1 MTKEQLIAMGLS
13 EEQAQQILDGFGTM
27 VPKSRLDD
35 KIKELK
41 TANDTIAERD
51 NQLKELEPLAAGNK
65 DLVDQIKQ
73 LQADNKTAKEQH
85 DTELA
90 ETRLTSAVKLAL
102 TGKVQDLD
110 IVSGL
115 LDKTKIELDEQG
127 NVKGGLDDQL
137 TTLKESKSFLF
148 VPENEPQQQQPPS
161 WSGGQHNPPGG
172 ATMTKEEF
180 AKKSYADRVKF
191 QEENPT
197 AFTELF
203 K

>member
-1 MTKEQLIAMGLS
+1 MNKEQLIALGLS
-13 EEQAQQILDGFGTM
+13 EEQAQSVLDGFGQM
-27 VPKSRLDD
+27 VPKSRLDE

-73 LQADNKTAKEQH
+73 LQADNKTAKEQY
-85 DTELA
+85 DAELA

-127 NVKGGLDDQL
+127 NVKGGLDEQL

-161 WSGGQHNPPGG
+161 WSEGQYNPPSN
-172 ATMTKEEF
+172 TNDDPF
-180 AKKSYADRVKF
+180 AAKLAKY
-191 QEENPT
+191 E
-197 AFTELF
+197 
-203 K
+203 

>member
-1 MTKEQLIAMGLS
+1 MWTLEKLIEAGFT
-13 EEQAQQILDGFGTM
+13 EEQAKQIMDGMGQV

-35 KIKELK
+35 KIQELK
-41 TANDTIAERD
+41 TAKDTITKYETD
-51 NQLKELEPLAAGNK
+51 LEDLKPKAAGNEA
-65 DLVDQIKQ
+65 LLQQIQQ
-73 LQADNKTAKEQH
+73 LQDDNKTAKDQYEA
-85 DTELA
+85 ELA

-127 NVKGGLDDQL
+127 NVKGGLDEQL

-161 WSGGQHNPPGG
+161 WSGGQYNPP
-172 ATMTKEEF
+172 
-180 AKKSYADRVKF
+180 
-191 QEENPT
+191 NPT
-197 AFTELF
+197 DGDPFAAKMAKYE
-203 K
+203 

>member
-1 MTKEQLIAMGLS
+1 MNKEQLIALGLT
-13 EEQAQQILDGFGTM
+13 EEQAQQVIDGFGTM
-27 VPKSRLDD
+27 VPKTRLDD

-41 TANDTIAERD
+41 TANDTITKYEADLED
-51 NQLKELEPLAAGNK
+51 LKPKAAGNEK
-65 DLVDQIKQ
+65 LLEQIQK
-73 LQADNKTAKEQH
+73 LQDDNKTAKEQH
-85 DTELA
+85 ETELA

-127 NVKGGLDDQL
+127 NVKGGLDEQL

-148 VPENEPQQQQPPS
+148 MPENEPQQQQPPS
-161 WSGGQHNPPGG
+161 WSGGQHNPPG
-172 ATMTKEEF
+172 T
-180 AKKSYADRVKF
+180 
-191 QEENPT
+191 PT
-197 AFTELF
+197 DAESWMAAF